1 MLKALKVLMI
11 EDHPGDA
18 QLTQAKLSR
27 INTPGVPAFKMEWVT
42 NLADGLSRLGDAV
55 SSGGAGFDVVLTD
68 LDLPDSPRNETL
80 SRLRAHAPQVPIVVL
95 GGFEDE
101 ALALQ
106 CVRAGAQDYLFKG
119 QVTDIWL
126 AQALCHAVER
136 QRVQAQMPPAQMA
149 APSGQVALMAR
160 KPEVLNTS
168 PQDAQ
173 ILIEDVPGAALQS
186 PDVPSS
192 CRYISD
198 AGYCPAEG
206 LQYFVH
212 AVSHDLRT
220 PLRIV
225 KRYTERLS
233 EVCTGQH
240 DVEVQRSL
248 HFVVEGTAH
257 MEHMLEGLL
266 AYARVDNHKE
276 TLVLTDIEDVLDR
289 ALQTLHADI
298 MERDAEMTH
307 DPLPTLLV
315 DAVQLEQV
323 FQNLISNALKY
334 QPRNPEQSG
343 HKPKIHITA
352 RAQEITWR
360 FAVQDNGIGIAP
372 EDHARIF
379 NIFDRLHTQDEY
391 RGTGIGLAICKR
403 IVERHGGR
411 IWVESEA
418 GQGATF
424 YFTLPQLQRA

>member
-18 QLTQAKLSR
+18 RLTQTKLAQ
-27 INTPGVPAFKMEWVT
+27 INGLGVPRFEMEWVT
-42 NLADGLSRLGDAV
+42 NLADGLTRLKEMV
-55 SSGGAGFDVVLTD
+55 SQEGIRFDVVLTD
-68 LDLPDSPRNETL
+68 LDLPDSPRDETL
-80 SRLRAHAPQVPIVVL
+80 SRLRAQAPQVPIVVL
-95 GGFEDE
+95 GGGEDE

-106 CVRAGAQDYLFKG
+106 CVREGAQDYLFKG
-119 QVTDIWL
+119 HVTDIWL

-136 QRVQAQMPPAQMA
+136 QRVQVQMA
-149 APSGQVALMAR
+149 SSGQAALVAR

-168 PQDAQ
+168 AQDTQ
-173 ILIEDVPGAALQS
+173 ILIEDVSGAALQL
-186 PDVPSS
+186 PDILLS
-192 CRYISD
+192 CQGISD
-198 AGYCPAEG
+198 AGYCPAEE

-233 EVCTGQH
+233 EVCVGQH
-240 DVEVQRSL
+240 DAEVQRCL
-248 HFVVEGTAH
+248 HFVAEGTTH

-266 AYARVDNHKE
+266 AYAQIDSPDE

-289 ALQTLHADI
+289 VLHTLHAEI
-298 MERDAEMTH
+298 VQCDAEVTY

-315 DAVQLEQV
+315 DQVQLEQV

-334 QPRNPEQSG
+334 QPRNPEQG
-343 HKPKIHITA
+343 PRKPKIHITA

-360 FAVQDNGIGIAP
+360 FAVRDNGIGIAP
-372 EDHARIF
+372 EHHARIF

-403 IVERHGGR
+403 IIERHGGR
-411 IWVESEA
+411 IWVESEV
-418 GQGATF
+418 GHGATF
-424 YFTLPQLQRA
+424 YFTLPRLQHENFSS